1 MFKEG
6 LALSILFTM
15 ISQGRIKFI
24 MPGAVIIYPALG
36 LWGWGRT
43 YPTRKETGLISLA
56 GPLTN
61 LLIALICLLPLY
73 TIPLPVLVGKILTW
87 LVAIDVWLAF
97 FNLMPLGPLDGMKIL
112 AWDWRVW
119 LLVTGCAG
127 FLLFFV

>member
-1 MFKEG
+1 
-6 LALSILFTM
+6 
-15 ISQGRIKFI
+15 
-24 MPGAVIIYPALG
+24 
-36 LWGWGRT
+36 
-43 YPTRKETGLISLA
+43 
-56 GPLTN
+56 
-61 LLIALICLLPLY
+61 LY